1 MVRTIRRSYVG
12 VFMVF
17 ATIALLCVLAG
28 SSGAAAGDNALVSV
42 DSSGSQVNG
51 AGGAPSVSTDGRY
64 AAFQSGATNLVEG
77 DTNGFIDVFVHDRT
91 TGATQRVNVNSSGT
105 EANGQTYY
113 AASMSADG
121 RYVAFL
127 SGATNLV
134 SGDTNGVVDL
144 FVRDLQ
150 AGTTQ
155 RVSVDSSGTQAN
167 ESSYGTP
174 SISADGRYVAF
185 SSWAFN
191 LSANDTGISDV
202 FVRDLQAG
210 TTREMSVGPIWPSAN
225 GSSFAPSISADGR
238 YVAFFSGAS
247 DLVSGDTNN
256 ATDVF
261 VRDRDT
267 DADGVFD
274 ESGSASTRRIKV
286 DCAYS
291 LCGTTIGNRVTSI
304 SADGRYVAFNLPASN
319 LVAGDTNGV
328 NDVFVRD
335 LQMGTTQRESV
346 DGSGVEAN
354 GASGSPFISTDGR
367 YVVFSSGAS
376 NLVASD
382 TNNAT
387 DIFVRERQTV
397 TTPPSECAA
406 PTSTASA
413 STSSGA
419 DYSSGTWTDEDVE
432 VTLSAQDNEGSSSL
446 QDLRYSATGADTMSG
461 KTVAAADLPAKFTID
476 AEGTTTIS
484 YFATDKEGNH
494 ESPAKTFTVKIDK
507 SAPTVD
513 SVYPADTET
522 DVDPSTYP
530 YVIFSEPIDPDTLT
544 PSTFTL
550 TKQGSSTP
558 AEATVGYET
567 DDSGYSAAW
576 LNLDSSLSS
585 KTTYTATI
593 KGGDSGVKNLSGLPL
608 ERDYSWTFTT
618 AADTTAPDTTIDSGP
633 SGPVRTTTA
642 SFSFSSNDGDATFEC
657 KLDSGAFES
666 CTSPKSVPDEGL
678 LTEGS
683 HTFEVKATDQAGNTD
698 PYPDSR
704 TWTVD
709 TTAPTTSTASPDDQS
724 QDVAVSTNVEATFAE
739 AMDSSTLTPSTFTL
753 TKQDS
758 STLVPATVSY
768 SSTTNKATLDPSSD
782 LASNTTYTATMKSGD
797 SGVKDLAGNALSAN
811 KVWTFTTAA
820 PPAPTCT
827 KTGTANADTISG
839 TSGDD
844 VICARGGNDTIKGL
858 SGSDILRGESGNDTI
873 LGGVGNDTLDGGLGT
888 DTASYSAS
896 LTAVNASLTTKS
908 STGEGSDT
916 FSGVEN
922 LLGSSKAD
930 TLTGSTTNNKLTGG
944 GSIDTL
950 LGGGGNDSVIGS
962 GGADT
967 LKGEDGADTVNSRD
981 GVNGNDSLDGG
992 AGTDTKVTD
1001 ATEKSIVGFP

>member
-185 SSWAFN
+185 SSWASN

-304 SADGRYVAFNLPASN
+304 SADGRYVAFNLPDSN
-319 LVAGDTNGV
+319 LVANDTNGV

-335 LQMGTTQRESV
+335 RQMGTTQRESV

-413 STSSGA
+413 SPSSGA

>member
-185 SSWAFN
+185 SSWASN

-304 SADGRYVAFNLPASN
+304 SADGRYVAFNLPDSN
-319 LVAGDTNGV
+319 LVANDTNGV

-335 LQMGTTQRESV
+335 RQMGTTQRESV

-413 STSSGA
+413 SPSSGA

-432 VTLSAQDNEGSSSL
+432 VTLSAQDNEGGSSL

-494 ESPAKTFTVKIDK
+494 ESPTKTFTVKIDK

-550 TKQGSSTP
+550 TMQGSSTP

-678 LTEGS
+678 LTEG
-683 HTFEVKATDQAGNTD
+683 
-698 PYPDSR
+698 
-704 TWTVD
+704 
-709 TTAPTTSTASPDDQS
+709 
-724 QDVAVSTNVEATFAE
+724 
-739 AMDSSTLTPSTFTL
+739 
-753 TKQDS
+753 
-758 STLVPATVSY
+758 
-768 SSTTNKATLDPSSD
+768 
-782 LASNTTYTATMKSGD
+782 
-797 SGVKDLAGNALSAN
+797 
-811 KVWTFTTAA
+811 
-820 PPAPTCT
+820 
-827 KTGTANADTISG
+827 
-839 TSGDD
+839 
-844 VICARGGNDTIKGL
+844 
-858 SGSDILRGESGNDTI
+858 
-873 LGGVGNDTLDGGLGT
+873 
-888 DTASYSAS
+888 
-896 LTAVNASLTTKS
+896 
-908 STGEGSDT
+908 
-916 FSGVEN
+916 
-922 LLGSSKAD
+922 
-930 TLTGSTTNNKLTGG
+930 
-944 GSIDTL
+944 
-950 LGGGGNDSVIGS
+950 
-962 GGADT
+962 
-967 LKGEDGADTVNSRD
+967 
-981 GVNGNDSLDGG
+981 
-992 AGTDTKVTD
+992 
-1001 ATEKSIVGFP
+1001 